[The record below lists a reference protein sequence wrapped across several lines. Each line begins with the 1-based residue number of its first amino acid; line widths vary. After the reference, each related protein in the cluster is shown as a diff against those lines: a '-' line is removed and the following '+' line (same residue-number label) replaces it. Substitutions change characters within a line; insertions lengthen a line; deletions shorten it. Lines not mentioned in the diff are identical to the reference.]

1 MAFSCTVLS
10 IQVLQR
16 ECCILH
22 HAGTHL
28 NTSACPSHL
37 FIALHAAAL
46 KTSARTRWAEYDGQA
61 SRGERALFAPQ
72 RPARLPLE
80 PLVARAEG
88 RGAQRPPLQFPP
100 LEAVPHTGA
109 PGSSSSS
116 SCTPDVQRGKRGEP
130 FQLFAVAVVLKWH
143 PSSRAS
149 FGLTGSG

>member
-10 IQVLQR
+10 IHVLLR

-80 PLVARAEG
+80 PLVARAEPSG
-88 RGAQRPPLQFPP
+88 RL
-100 LEAVPHTGA
+100 
-109 PGSSSSS
+109 
-116 SCTPDVQRGKRGEP
+116 C
-130 FQLFAVAVVLKWH
+130 
-143 PSSRAS
+143 SSRLLRQS
-149 FGLTGSG
+149 LTLVRPAPPPPPPAPPTFSEEKGESPSNCSRWLWC